1 MTKNRIADYSRLA
14 AFAVLAVVTAY
25 GTYRFLTGDWTD
37 VIQFWR
43 QNWIVIPLLVV
54 LSVIDVALE
63 GIAWMWTYH
72 RFGIRTLDRDG
83 CCAFLVGRAGLIL
96 PAQLGRLLRP
106 DAIVRL
112 RRANISEA
120 LKAEGVMFVLD
131 GISVLALL
139 AGLLVFLEFP
149 VAAPLAGIGVVIV
162 MVFLGNKINAI
173 LTHTR
178 LRLPTAFWWAW
189 PTFAVILVNMLGW
202 GMHGLALHV
211 VVAKLPG
218 SMSLWD
224 SLFMGPGS
232 AVLGVATGLPGGIG
246 ATEGLLGAGMRL
258 RSVPVEHL
266 AVAVAAFRLITFWVW
281 IPIGW
286 LAMGLLRRKAREI
299 SR

>member
-202 GMHGLALHV
+202 VMHGLALHV

>member
-1 MTKNRIADYSRLA
+1 MTTSRIADYSRLA
-14 AFAVLAVVTAY
+14 AFAVLAVVTVY
-25 GTYRFLTGDWTD
+25 GAYRFFTGDWTD
-37 VIQFWR
+37 VMQFWR
-43 QNWIVIPLLVV
+43 ENWIVIPLLVV
-54 LSVIDVALE
+54 LSIVDVALE

-83 CCAFLVGRAGLIL
+83 CSAFLVGRAGLIL

-112 RRANISEA
+112 RRAGISDA

-139 AGLLVFLEFP
+139 AGLLVFIESP
-149 VAAPLAGIGVVIV
+149 VAAPFAGIGAVLV

-178 LRLPTAFWWAW
+178 LRLPTSFWWAW
-189 PTFAVILVNMLGW
+189 PTFAVILINMLGW
-202 GMHGLALHV
+202 VMHGLALYV

-286 LAMGLLRRKAREI
+286 LAMGLLRRKARGI
-299 SR
+299 AK

>member
-1 MTKNRIADYSRLA
+1 MTTSRIAEYSRLA
-14 AFAVLAVVTAY
+14 AFVVLAVLTAY
-25 GTYRFLTGDWTD
+25 GAYRFLTGEWTD
-37 VIQFWR
+37 VLQFWR
-43 QNWIVIPLLVV
+43 DNWVVIPLLIV
-54 LSVIDVALE
+54 LSVIDVVLE
-63 GIAWMWTYH
+63 GIAWMWTYY

-83 CCAFLVGRAGLIL
+83 CAAFLVGRAGLIL

-106 DAIVRL
+106 DAVVRL
-112 RRANISEA
+112 RRATMSDA

-139 AGLLVFLEFP
+139 AALLVFVEVP
-149 VAAPLAGIGVVIV
+149 VAAPFAGIGVIIV
-162 MVFLGNKINAI
+162 LVFLGNKINAI

-178 LRLPTAFWWAW
+178 LRLPASFWWTW
-189 PTFAVILVNMLGW
+189 PTFSIVLVNMLGW
-202 GMHGLALHV
+202 VMHGFALHV

-218 SMSLWD
+218 TMSLWD

-286 LAMGLLRRKAREI
+286 LAMGLLRRKAKET
-299 SR
+299 ST